1 MPDLL
6 YNTRLAQEKSSDSTV
21 VVRPSSKLLK
31 PVYTL
36 SFILIAVAY
45 GFNNNRTERM
55 DWLVI
60 PPLLLLL
67 WTVYR
72 QLMLRFTTLKL
83 DGKRLRY
90 ETGIVSRSSRS
101 MDLGKVQ
108 DVRVDQSFGQRL
120 LGLGNLSIE
129 AAGES
134 GGLTI
139 RNIDRPDVVAG
150 IILDAA
156 RK

>member
-1 MPDLL
+1 
-6 YNTRLAQEKSSDSTV
+6 LAPEKSSDSAI

-36 SFILIAVAY
+36 AFILIAVAY
-45 GFNNNRTERM
+45 GFNNNRADRM

-60 PPLLLLL
+60 PPLLLLV
-67 WTVYR
+67 WTMYR
-72 QLMLRFTTLKL
+72 HFLLRFITLKL
-83 DGKRLRY
+83 EGKRLRY
-90 ETGIVSRSSRS
+90 ETGLFSRSSRT
-101 MDLGKVQ
+101 MELNKVQ
-108 DVRVDQSFGQRL
+108 DVRVDQSFSQRM
-120 LGLGNLSIE
+120 LGIGNLSIE
-129 AAGES
+129 SAGES

-139 RNIDRPDVVAG
+139 NNIDQPDVVAG